1 MLEGFK
7 ESFSDD
13 PQMEDIEAETRRD
26 FIKTLVAGTV
36 ATGVFAAIPN
46 ASAFSISSE
55 DPIQFFNSTSSNPN
69 MEVKASGETDLK
81 GNNLVNTNRVEAS
94 EVNLSDSTSNGKTI
108 VYDKELDTLV
118 VVDE

>member
-1 MLEGFK
+1 MLEGITGIFSK
-7 ESFSDD
+7 ET
-13 PQMEDIEAETRRD
+13 EDEEAPSETRRD
-26 FIKTLVAGTV
+26 FMKTLAAGTV
-36 ATGVFAAIPN
+36 ATGVLATVPT

-55 DPIQFFNSTSSNPN
+55 DPIQFFNSTSADPN

-94 EVNLSDSTSNGKTI
+94 EVNLSSSNNNGKTI
-108 VYDKELDTLV
+108 VYDEELDTLV